1 MSEGTTVTAW
11 SVWPDDAQDVEEGY
25 LANWFVRPGA
35 TVEAGETL
43 CEIQVEKV
51 SVDVPAH
58 IDGTLT
64 ERLVEEGD
72 EFTRDEP
79 LARIDSDE

>member
-1 MSEGTTVTAW
+1 MSEETTVSAS
-11 SVWPDDAQDVEEGY
+11 SVWPEDAADVEEGY

-43 CEIQVEKV
+43 CEVQVEKV
-51 SVDVPAH
+51 SVDVPAPV
-58 IDGTLT
+58 DGTLT

-72 EFTRDEP
+72 EFTREDP
-79 LARIDSDE
+79 LARIDSDD

>member
-1 MSEGTTVTAW
+1 MSEERAVDA
-11 SVWPDDAQDVEEGY
+11 SPVWPEDAEDVEEGY

-51 SVDVPAH
+51 SVDVPAPA
-58 IDGTLT
+58 GGELT
-64 ERLVEEGD
+64 ERLVDEGG
-72 EFTRDEP
+72 EFSRGES
-79 LARIDSDE
+79 LARIRTE